1 MKILLDTNIVVYR
14 ESDNSIKERIGEL
27 FKTIDND
34 VQMQKYISPIIKAEI
49 TQNLQGKQREILLN
63 RLNSYN
69 ILQFTSKTICPE
81 IASKFKEEDR
91 NTNDKIDSLILSDV
105 YTGKVDLLITE
116 DKKIKL
122 KAVALG
128 ITDKVQSIDEF
139 LFKNKIDKKVNHN
152 ILNIN
157 KVKVRQLD
165 INDTFFDGLKNSYPG
180 FENWL
185 RSKENEDA
193 YCYFENNK
201 LLAMLMLKNEEI
213 GEDYSDISPTMKNN
227 RKLKVSTFKVDIKK
241 KKIGERFIKIIFD
254 QAIYSNVNEIY
265 VTIFDDTDEKKALIS
280 YFERFG
286 FSYHGKKKGKELVY
300 VRTMNKNY
308 IKTDPLKT
316 YPYID
321 RSNDSYIVAI
331 LPEYHTYL
339 LPDSK
344 LSKESYRNIH
354 MPVEYAI
361 KKYYISATGFKQKP
375 NIGDNLIFYRM
386 KEGFIPAK
394 YSSVLTTIGIVT
406 DIYTPTNID
415 DLVNKVK
422 GKTVYTE
429 ETIRNYYNSR
439 INITYVIEFAYIT
452 TLENKIN
459 LNDCLENSILFDYPR
474 GVEKITKEQ
483 FDKILEIGN
492 VDNSIII

>member
-1 MKILLDTNIVVYR
+1 M
-14 ESDNSIKERIGEL
+14 
-27 FKTIDND
+27 
-34 VQMQKYISPIIKAEI
+34 
-49 TQNLQGKQREILLN
+49 
-63 RLNSYN
+63 
-69 ILQFTSKTICPE
+69 LQFTSKTICPE

-157 KVKVRQLD
+157 KVKVGQLD

-180 FENWL
+180 FENWF

-254 QAIYSNVNEIY
+254 QAIHSNVNEIY

-286 FSYHGKKKGKELVY
+286 FSYHGKKKGRELVY
-300 VRTMNKNY
+300 VRSMNKNY

-361 KKYYISATGFKQKP
+361 KKYCNEI
-375 NIGDNLIFYRM
+375 
-386 KEGFIPAK
+386 
-394 YSSVLTTIGIVT
+394 
-406 DIYTPTNID
+406 
-415 DLVNKVK
+415 
-422 GKTVYTE
+422 
-429 ETIRNYYNSR
+429 IR
-439 INITYVIEFAYIT
+439 
-452 TLENKIN
+452 
-459 LNDCLENSILFDYPR
+459 
-474 GVEKITKEQ
+474 
-483 FDKILEIGN
+483 
-492 VDNSIII
+492 

>member
-34 VQMQKYISPIIKAEI
+34 VQMQKYINLIIKAEI
-49 TQNLQGKQREILLN
+49 TQNHQGKQREILLN

-69 ILQFTSKTICPE
+69 MLQFTSKTICPE
-81 IASKFKEEDR
+81 IASKFKEEDK

-157 KVKVRQLD
+157 NVKVGQLD

-180 FENWL
+180 FEKWL

-286 FSYHGKKKGKELVY
+286 FSYHGKKKGRELVY
-300 VRTMNKNY
+300 VRSMNKNY

-331 LPEYHTYL
+331 LPEYHIYL

-429 ETIRNYYNSR
+429 EAIRNYYNSR

-474 GVEKITKEQ
+474 GVKKITKEQ

>member
-14 ESDNSIKERIGEL
+14 ESDNSIKARIGEL

-69 ILQFTSKTICPE
+69 MLQFTSKNICPE
-81 IASKFKEEDR
+81 IVSKFKEEDK
-91 NTNDKIDSLILSDV
+91 NINDKIDSLILSDV

-157 KVKVRQLD
+157 KVKVGQLD
-165 INDTFFDGLKNSYPG
+165 INDTFFDGLKNSYPV

-213 GEDYSDISPTMKNN
+213 GEDYSDISPTMRNN

-265 VTIFDDTDEKKALIS
+265 VTIFDDTDDKKALIS

-286 FSYHGKKKGKELVY
+286 FNYHGKKNGRELVY
-300 VRTMNKNY
+300 VRSMNKNY
-308 IKTDPLKT
+308 IKNDPLKS

-361 KKYYISATGFKQKP
+361 KKYYITATGFKPKP

-422 GKTVYTE
+422 DKTVYTE
-429 ETIRNYYNSR
+429 EAIRNYYNSR

-492 VDNSIII
+492 VDNSIVV

>member
-34 VQMQKYISPIIKAEI
+34 VQMQKYINPIIKEEI
-49 TQNLQGKQREILLN
+49 THNLQGKQREILLN

-69 ILQFTSKTICPE
+69 MLQFTSKTICPE

-157 KVKVRQLD
+157 KVKVGQLD

-180 FENWL
+180 FENWF

-254 QAIYSNVNEIY
+254 QAIY
-265 VTIFDDTDEKKALIS
+265 
-280 YFERFG
+280 
-286 FSYHGKKKGKELVY
+286 
-300 VRTMNKNY
+300 
-308 IKTDPLKT
+308 LK
-316 YPYID
+316 YQYD
-321 RSNDSYIVAI
+321 
-331 LPEYHTYL
+331 
-339 LPDSK
+339 
-344 LSKESYRNIH
+344 
-354 MPVEYAI
+354 
-361 KKYYISATGFKQKP
+361 
-375 NIGDNLIFYRM
+375 
-386 KEGFIPAK
+386 
-394 YSSVLTTIGIVT
+394 
-406 DIYTPTNID
+406 
-415 DLVNKVK
+415 
-422 GKTVYTE
+422 
-429 ETIRNYYNSR
+429 
-439 INITYVIEFAYIT
+439 
-452 TLENKIN
+452 
-459 LNDCLENSILFDYPR
+459 
-474 GVEKITKEQ
+474 
-483 FDKILEIGN
+483 
-492 VDNSIII
+492 

>member
-1 MKILLDTNIVVYR
+1 
-14 ESDNSIKERIGEL
+14 
-27 FKTIDND
+27 
-34 VQMQKYISPIIKAEI
+34 
-49 TQNLQGKQREILLN
+49 
-63 RLNSYN
+63 
-69 ILQFTSKTICPE
+69 
-81 IASKFKEEDR
+81 
-91 NTNDKIDSLILSDV
+91 
-105 YTGKVDLLITE
+105 
-116 DKKIKL
+116 
-122 KAVALG
+122 
-128 ITDKVQSIDEF
+128 
-139 LFKNKIDKKVNHN
+139 
-152 ILNIN
+152 
-157 KVKVRQLD
+157 
-165 INDTFFDGLKNSYPG
+165 
-180 FENWL
+180 
-185 RSKENEDA
+185 
-193 YCYFENNK
+193 
-201 LLAMLMLKNEEI
+201 
-213 GEDYSDISPTMKNN
+213 
-227 RKLKVSTFKVDIKK
+227 
-241 KKIGERFIKIIFD
+241 
-254 QAIYSNVNEIY
+254 
-265 VTIFDDTDEKKALIS
+265 
-280 YFERFG
+280 
-286 FSYHGKKKGKELVY
+286 
-300 VRTMNKNY
+300 MNKNY

-406 DIYTPTNID
+406 DVYTPTNID

-429 ETIRNYYNSR
+429 EAIRNYYNSK

>member
-69 ILQFTSKTICPE
+69 MLQFTSKTICPE
-81 IASKFKEEDR
+81 IASKFKEDDR

-157 KVKVRQLD
+157 KVKVGQLD

-185 RSKENEDA
+185 RSKESEDA

-286 FSYHGKKKGKELVY
+286 FSYHGKKKGRELVY
-300 VRTMNKNY
+300 VRSMNKNY

-386 KEGFIPAK
+386 KEGFVPAK

-429 ETIRNYYNSR
+429 EAIRNYYNSR

>member
-14 ESDNSIKERIGEL
+14 ESDNSIKARIGEL

-69 ILQFTSKTICPE
+69 MLQFTSKNICPE
-81 IASKFKEEDR
+81 IVSKFKEEDK

-157 KVKVRQLD
+157 KVKVGQLD

-213 GEDYSDISPTMKNN
+213 GEDYSDISPTMRNN

-265 VTIFDDTDEKKALIS
+265 VTIFDDTDDKKALIS

-286 FSYHGKKKGKELVY
+286 FNYHGKKNGRELVY
-300 VRTMNKNY
+300 VRSMNKNY
-308 IKTDPLKT
+308 IKNDPLKS

-361 KKYYISATGFKQKP
+361 KKYYITATGFKPKP

-422 GKTVYTE
+422 DKTVYTE
-429 ETIRNYYNSR
+429 EAIRNYYNSR

-492 VDNSIII
+492 VDNSIVV

>member
-69 ILQFTSKTICPE
+69 MLQFTSKTICPE
-81 IASKFKEEDR
+81 IASKFKEDDR

-157 KVKVRQLD
+157 KVKVGQLD

-286 FSYHGKKKGKELVY
+286 FSYHGKKKGRELVY
-300 VRTMNKNY
+300 VRSMNKNY

-386 KEGFIPAK
+386 KEGFVPAK

-429 ETIRNYYNSR
+429 EAIRNYYNSR

>member
-69 ILQFTSKTICPE
+69 MLQITSKTVCPE

-139 LFKNKIDKKVNHN
+139 LFKNKIDKKVNHD

-157 KVKVRQLD
+157 KVKVGQLD

-213 GEDYSDISPTMKNN
+213 GEDYSDISPTMRNN

-265 VTIFDDTDEKKALIS
+265 VTIFNDTDEKKALIS

-286 FSYHGKKKGKELVY
+286 FSYHGKKKGRELVY
-300 VRTMNKNY
+300 VRSMNKNY

-361 KKYYISATGFKQKP
+361 KKYYITATGFKPKP

-429 ETIRNYYNSR
+429 EAIRNYYNSR

>member
-34 VQMQKYISPIIKAEI
+34 VQMQKYINPIIKEEI
-49 TQNLQGKQREILLN
+49 THNLQGKQREILLN

-69 ILQFTSKTICPE
+69 MLQFTSKTICPE

-157 KVKVRQLD
+157 KVKVGQLD

-180 FENWL
+180 FENWF

-286 FSYHGKKKGKELVY
+286 FSYHGKKKGRELVY
-300 VRTMNKNY
+300 VRSMNKNY

-375 NIGDNLIFYRM
+375 NIGDNLIFYKM

-406 DIYTPTNID
+406 DVYTPTNID

-429 ETIRNYYNSR
+429 EAIRNYYNSK

>member
-14 ESDNSIKERIGEL
+14 ESDNSIKARIGEL

-69 ILQFTSKTICPE
+69 MLQFTSKNICPE
-81 IASKFKEEDR
+81 IVSKFKEEDK

-139 LFKNKIDKKVNHN
+139 LFKNKIDKKVNRN

-157 KVKVRQLD
+157 KVKVGQLD

-213 GEDYSDISPTMKNN
+213 GEDYSDISPTMRNN

-265 VTIFDDTDEKKALIS
+265 VTIFDDTDDKKALIS

-286 FSYHGKKKGKELVY
+286 FNYHGKKNGRELVY
-300 VRTMNKNY
+300 VRSMNKNY
-308 IKTDPLKT
+308 IKNDPLKS

-361 KKYYISATGFKQKP
+361 KKYYITATGFKPKP

-422 GKTVYTE
+422 DKTVYTE
-429 ETIRNYYNSR
+429 EAIRNYYNSR

-492 VDNSIII
+492 VDNSIVV

>member
-14 ESDNSIKERIGEL
+14 ESDNSIKARIGEL

-69 ILQFTSKTICPE
+69 MLQFTSKNICPE
-81 IASKFKEEDR
+81 IVSKFKEEDK
-91 NTNDKIDSLILSDV
+91 NINDKIDSLILSDV

-122 KAVALG
+122 KAVSLG

-157 KVKVRQLD
+157 KVKVGQLD
-165 INDTFFDGLKNSYPG
+165 INDTFFDGLKNSYPV

-213 GEDYSDISPTMKNN
+213 GEDYSDISPTMRNN

-265 VTIFDDTDEKKALIS
+265 VTIFDDTDDKKALIS

-286 FSYHGKKKGKELVY
+286 FNYHGKKNGRELVY
-300 VRTMNKNY
+300 VRSMNKNY
-308 IKTDPLKT
+308 IKNDPLKS

-361 KKYYISATGFKQKP
+361 KKYYITATGFKPKP

-422 GKTVYTE
+422 DKTVYTE
-429 ETIRNYYNSR
+429 EAIRNYYNSR

-492 VDNSIII
+492 VDNSIVV

>member
-1 MKILLDTNIVVYR
+1 M
-14 ESDNSIKERIGEL
+14 
-27 FKTIDND
+27 
-34 VQMQKYISPIIKAEI
+34 
-49 TQNLQGKQREILLN
+49 
-63 RLNSYN
+63 
-69 ILQFTSKTICPE
+69 
-81 IASKFKEEDR
+81 
-91 NTNDKIDSLILSDV
+91 
-105 YTGKVDLLITE
+105 
-116 DKKIKL
+116 
-122 KAVALG
+122 
-128 ITDKVQSIDEF
+128 
-139 LFKNKIDKKVNHN
+139 
-152 ILNIN
+152 
-157 KVKVRQLD
+157 
-165 INDTFFDGLKNSYPG
+165 KNSYPG

-286 FSYHGKKKGKELVY
+286 FSYHGKKKGRELVY
-300 VRTMNKNY
+300 VRSMNKNY

-361 KKYYISATGFKQKP
+361 KKYYITATGFKPKP

-429 ETIRNYYNSR
+429 EGIRNYYNSR

-459 LNDCLENSILFDYPR
+459 LNDCLENTILFAPPR
-474 GVEKITKEQ
+474 GIEQITKEQ

>member
-69 ILQFTSKTICPE
+69 MLQFTSKTICPE

-152 ILNIN
+152 ILNIK
-157 KVKVRQLD
+157 KVKVGQLD

-286 FSYHGKKKGKELVY
+286 FSYHGKKKGRELVY
-300 VRTMNKNY
+300 VRSMNKNY

-429 ETIRNYYNSR
+429 EAIRNYYNSR

>member
-69 ILQFTSKTICPE
+69 MLQFTSKTICPE

-157 KVKVRQLD
+157 KVKVGQLD

-213 GEDYSDISPTMKNN
+213 GEDYSDISPTMRNN

-286 FSYHGKKKGKELVY
+286 FSYHGKKKGRELVY
-300 VRTMNKNY
+300 VRSMNKNY

-406 DIYTPTNID
+406 DIYTPTNIN

-429 ETIRNYYNSR
+429 EAIRNYYNSR
-439 INITYVIEFAYIT
+439 INITYIIEFAYIT